1 MTSDLHNHAANILD
15 DLMSFSRC
23 VLEYEFE
30 FPDWPKDA
38 LETLLQDAAKVVE
51 ELRNE

>member
-1 MTSDLHNHAANILD
+1 MTSDLHNDAANILD

-38 LETLLQDAAKVVE
+38 LETLLQDAAQVVE
-51 ELRNE
+51 ELRE